1 MWSHWPSGA
10 SVFDGDFDNAMLPTV
25 IAAENAR
32 TPTLQLVSLS
42 DPSRLK
48 AWLDDEQFPPE
59 GKRALLPLP
68 LPGGLVHIVVAD
80 ARRNENRTSLFIID
94 PLTPNAGRA
103 EAFGDVLL
111 PALRASISGDTT
123 LTMLMLGTQ
132 KARVGCR
139 IFALS
144 AASKLAAQ
152 KEKFDALHEQNVSG
166 QPLTT
171 SQGGDA
177 RKWAGDER
185 IRLVGGEGIVT
196 PAFMKHSQ
204 SRSTLRN
211 WADANPPGDA
221 DAVVNR
227 QGQTLLSRYEA
238 NVTERYRRVDIH
250 ALGRSNPDPLPRDW
264 TDLLRSSTSIERK
277 RLVYIDRAIAYLRR
291 APRSESQALL
301 DRFNALDPSRRDV
314 GNLGLESR
322 QLGPRPWG

>member
-1 MWSHWPSGA
+1 MWSYWPSGA

-32 TPTLQLVSLS
+32 TPTLHLVSLS
-42 DPSRLK
+42 DPSQLK

-152 KEKFDALHEQNVSG
+152 KEKFDALH
-166 QPLTT
+166 
-171 SQGGDA
+171 
-177 RKWAGDER
+177 
-185 IRLVGGEGIVT
+185 
-196 PAFMKHSQ
+196 
-204 SRSTLRN
+204 
-211 WADANPPGDA
+211 
-221 DAVVNR
+221 
-227 QGQTLLSRYEA
+227 
-238 NVTERYRRVDIH
+238 DIH